1 VTQRRRLDPVDRD
14 ALSLDLDHRDPLAV
28 AAFELRDAGDV
39 DLVDDEPEL
48 GREVGELAA
57 RPIAQVAVAG
67 DIEGDAQG

>member
-1 VTQRRRLDPVDRD
+1 MTERVRLDPVDRH
-14 ALSLDLDHRDPLAV
+14 ALPADLDDRDEGPV
-28 AAFELRDAGDV
+28 AALERLDAGDV

>member
-1 VTQRRRLDPVDRD
+1 MTQRRRLDPVDRD